1 MEAAPKV
8 MLHGYGLFIQVL
20 FSMFLFGVTVGRG
33 KATEIVFLSWANLA
47 SGLRWKRKGKGGVI
61 TLSQVCIE
69 IEQQPMNR

>member
-8 MLHGYGLFIQVL
+8 MLHGYGLFIRVL

-47 SGLRWKRKGKGGVI
+47 SGLR
-61 TLSQVCIE
+61 
-69 IEQQPMNR
+69 